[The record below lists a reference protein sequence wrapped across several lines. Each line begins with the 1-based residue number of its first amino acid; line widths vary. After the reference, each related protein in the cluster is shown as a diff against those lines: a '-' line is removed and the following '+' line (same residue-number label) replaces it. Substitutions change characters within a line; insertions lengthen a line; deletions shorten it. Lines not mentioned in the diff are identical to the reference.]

1 MSAYPFSAVPG
12 IAMTESP
19 ISSNPPTNE
28 ISVGYSKVS
37 SQYSLPSSTRSAKE
51 SSPYFFNNTWDRL
64 PPPCQNR
71 VRIAH
76 LVAEPERVALL
87 TCMPVASSSK
97 PTARTMV
104 RVGLKS
110 FSSKVSTDELL
121 GIDLISAV
129 GEDRIPHTVFQSIHS
144 CHRCFL
150 FPR

>member
-64 PPPCQNR
+64 PPPCQNSQDR
-71 VRIAH
+71 TPSRGT
-76 LVAEPERVALL
+76 RK
-87 TCMPVASSSK
+87 SS
-97 PTARTMV
+97 V
-104 RVGLKS
+104 
-110 FSSKVSTDELL
+110 
-121 GIDLISAV
+121 IDLHPGSLFIKADCENDGAGGLEILLEQSL
-129 GEDRIPHTVFQSIHS
+129 DR
-144 CHRCFL
+144 
-150 FPR
+150 